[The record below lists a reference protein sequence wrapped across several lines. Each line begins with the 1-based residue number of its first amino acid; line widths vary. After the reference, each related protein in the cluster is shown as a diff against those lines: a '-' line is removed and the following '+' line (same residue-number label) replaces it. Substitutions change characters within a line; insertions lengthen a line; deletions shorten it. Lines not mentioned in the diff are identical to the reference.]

1 MIFLVV
7 FVPVSIVIIVL
18 LINFL
23 RLYKARRNVKN
34 TKKKDR
40 NLKNF

>member
-18 LINFL
+18 LVNFL
-23 RLYKARRNVKN
+23 RLYKARQNIEK

-40 NLKNF
+40 DFENL